1 MDKKILIVSPEMHE
15 QGGIASVIKTYFDNN
30 LQDGNVTYL
39 SSYKTKNPLGEF
51 VLFWFKFLHNLIVD
65 NGIEIV
71 HIHTSSKGS
80 FLRKS
85 MVMNVAKFFKKKT
98 ILHIHGSEFKVFYD
112 KSPKIIKKYIKKT
125 FDKTDCIIVLSKQWK
140 EIISQYTDNT
150 NIQIVYNPIKI
161 QEQNDLEKPIFLF
174 MGRLGKR
181 KGVFD
186 IFEAAKNVC
195 NEAILDLYGDGD
207 IDKSFAPENVN
218 LHGWA
223 SGNEKEEIFKNAG
236 VLLLPSY
243 NEGLPISILEAMSH
257 GMPIISTPVGGIT
270 EAVKNND
277 NGFII
282 DCGDTKALAEKI
294 NVLCDKDLR
303 KKMGQ
308 ESFRIVKEK
317 FDVEI
322 IKQRL
327 KEIYNEL

>member
-1 MDKKILIVSPEMHE
+1 MSRKILTVSPEMHE

-30 LQDGNVTYL
+30 LEDGNVIYL

-51 VLFWFKFLHNLIVD
+51 IIFWFKFLVKLIF
-65 NGIEIV
+65 NKEIEIV

-112 KSPKIIKKYIKKT
+112 KSPQIIKNHIKKT
-125 FDKTDCIIVLSKQWK
+125 FDKTDCIIVLSKQWQ
-140 EIISQYTDNT
+140 EIIAQYTDNK

-161 QEQNDLEKPIFLF
+161 HEQNNLEKPIFLF

-186 IFEAAKNVC
+186 IFEAAKNV
-195 NEAILDLYGDGD
+195 NSEAIIDLYGDGE
-207 IDKSFAPENVN
+207 IDKTTAPENVKI
-218 LHGWA
+218 HTWV
-223 SGNEKEEIFKNAG
+223 SGKEKEEIFKNAG
-236 VLLLPSY
+236 TLLLPSY
-243 NEGLPISILEAMSH
+243 NEGLPISILEAMSY
-257 GMPIISTPVGGIT
+257 GMPVISTPVGGIV
-270 EAVKNND
+270 EAVENNV

-282 DCGDTKALAEKI
+282 NCGDTNDLAEKI
-294 NVLCDKDLR
+294 NALCDKDLR
-303 KKMGQ
+303 KKMGE
-308 ESFRIVKEK
+308 ESYKIVKEK

-322 IKQRL
+322 IKQKL
-327 KEIYNEL
+327 KEIYDEL

>member
-1 MDKKILIVSPEMHE
+1 MNERILIVSPEMHE

-30 LQDGNVTYL
+30 LEDGNVIYL

-51 VLFWFKFLHNLIVD
+51 VIFWLKFLSNLIF
-65 NGIEIV
+65 NGNIEIV

-85 MVMNVAKFFKKKT
+85 MVMNVAKIFKKKT

-112 KSPKIIKKYIKKT
+112 KSPQIIKNYIKNT
-125 FDKTDCIIVLSKQWK
+125 FDKTDCIIVLSKQWRD
-140 EIISQYTDNT
+140 IITQYTDNK
-150 NIQIVYNPIKI
+150 NIRIVYNPIKI
-161 QEQNDLEKPIFLF
+161 HERNNLEKPIFLF

-186 IFEAAKNVC
+186 IFKSAKNVC
-195 NEAILDLYGDGD
+195 DEAVIDLYGDGE
-207 IDKSFAPENVN
+207 IDKSLAPENVKI
-218 LHGWA
+218 HTWVRGD
-223 SGNEKEEIFKNAG
+223 EKEKIFKNAG

-243 NEGLPISILEAMSH
+243 NEGLPISILEAMSY

-270 EAVKNND
+270 EAVEDNI
-277 NGFII
+277 NGFIVN
-282 DCGDTKALAEKI
+282 CGDTKALAEKI
-294 NVLCDKDLR
+294 DALCDKDLR

-308 ESFRIVKEK
+308 ESYRIVKEK

-322 IKQRL
+322 IKQNL
-327 KEIYNEL
+327 KEIYDEL

>member
-1 MDKKILIVSPEMHE
+1 MNEKILIVSPDMHE
-15 QGGIASVIKTYFDNN
+15 QGGIASVIKTYYDSN
-30 LQDGNVTYL
+30 LEDVAYL
-39 SSYKTKNPLGEF
+39 SSYKSKNSLGEF
-51 VLFWFKFLHNLIVD
+51 IVFWFKFFGILINNKNLKT
-65 NGIEIV
+65 V

-85 MVMNVAKFFKKKT
+85 MIMKVAKFFGKKT
-98 ILHIHGSEFKVFYD
+98 IMHLHGSEFKVFYD
-112 KSPKIIKKYIKKT
+112 KSPQIVKNLIKKI
-125 FDKTDCIIVLSKQWK
+125 FDETDCIIVLSKQWK
-140 EIISQYTDNT
+140 EIISNYTDNK

-161 QEQNDLEKPIFLF
+161 HQQNLLEKPIFLF

-186 IFEAAKNVC
+186 IFEAGKSVND
-195 NEAILDLYGDGD
+195 EATIDLYGDGE
-207 IDKSFAPENVN
+207 IDKSLAPENVKI
-218 LHGWA
+218 HTWV
-223 SGNEKEEIFKNAG
+223 SGEEKEKIFKNAG

-243 NEGLPISILEAMSH
+243 NEGLPISILEAMSY

-270 EAVKNND
+270 EAVEDNV

-294 NVLCDKDLR
+294 NSLCDKNLR
-303 KKMGQ
+303 KKMGK
-308 ESFRIVKEK
+308 ESYRIVKEK

-327 KEIYNEL
+327 KEIYDEL